1 MASGNKGKARST
13 DTAAEAAGV
22 SPAFFK
28 ELQDTF
34 RLYDSEGNGYLS
46 TKKLQLAMRTV
57 GFEASLSD
65 IQEIVEGIPN
75 LSVHKSRGGKAKGG
89 KKSTHIPDTTSG
101 EPVRRSSRKAALARK
116 GQKSKYVDDSEEDTD
131 GDDDQDT
138 YQDKGGDSEDEG
150 DQSDKFTFNDFVTIM
165 TPGNVC
171 IELLF
176 GGVCSQPQY
185 AFSLRSFVCCFLHH
199 NGYLHHIYLFLP
211 FVGTI

>member
-1 MASGNKGKARST
+1 MASGNKGKTRSM

-22 SPAFFK
+22 SPAFYK

-34 RLYDSEGNGYLS
+34 RLYDSEGTGYLS

-65 IQEIVEGIPN
+65 IQEIVQGIPS
-75 LSVHKSRGGKAKGG
+75 LSVHKPRGGKAKGSN
-89 KKSTHIPDTTSG
+89 KSTHIPDTTSG

-131 GDDDQDT
+131 EDDDQDT
-138 YQDKGGDSEDEG
+138 YQDKGGDTEDED
-150 DQSDKFTFNDFVTIM
+150 DQPDKFTFNDFLTIM

-171 IELLF
+171 VDLLL
-176 GGVCSQPQY
+176 GGVCSQPQ
-185 AFSLRSFVCCFLHH
+185 LC
-199 NGYLHHIYLFLP
+199 LFLLCS
-211 FVGTI
+211 FCTTFIYFFHL